1 MEAWLLLRSLRTFPL
16 RIRKQSENACALAA
30 WLEQQLDAQ
39 QHLPQDRRT
48 LSRVWHTSLKSHPD
62 HSICSAQSEGHTPLL
77 SVELWSAAQAV
88 RFPALLKMFQPA
100 TSLGGA
106 ESLIDYRYRWDQTVS
121 DKLLR
126 VSVGIENVRDLQD
139 DFAQAFAALLSAASL

>member
-1 MEAWLLLRSLRTFPL
+1 MHVRWPRGWSNNLMHSSTCRRFFAVARGRGVPMLSL
-16 RIRKQSENACALAA
+16 A
-30 WLEQQLDAQ
+30 
-39 QHLPQDRRT
+39 QDRRT